1 MSAADLTATE
11 AAAREAA
18 VADYTSSIDRLAAG
32 LAARYPEWTEAGSVL
47 AAQQILG
54 KHLGDILT
62 EAAGRVRAARG
73 LPEPVAEPEPEEGA
87 EEEEY
92 ASHGERGR
100 AEGLRTLQA
109 HDGVEDPDLDD
120 LEYLLVDLMHWC
132 GDAGAFDE
140 ILEGARSQFEAER
153 EEDAADAPPEE
164 EETPEAHAKRI
175 RDAMQMRMLHS
186 HKPQRFD
193 A

>member
-1 MSAADLTATE
+1 MSAVPTPTDAEHEATVENYADL
-11 AAAREAA
+11 
-18 VADYTSSIDRLAAG
+18 IGRLATHLG
-32 LAARYPEWTEAGSVL
+32 EKHPEWTVAGTVL
-47 AAQQILG
+47 AAQQIVG
-54 KHLGDILT
+54 SHLGRTIT
-62 EAAGRVRAARG
+62 EAAGRVRVARG
-73 LPEPVAEPEPEEGA
+73 LPFEANPGPAPEPEEDV
-87 EEEEY
+87 EEFET
-92 ASHGERGR
+92 HGERGR
-100 AEGLRTLQA
+100 TEGLRVLQA
-109 HDGVEDPDLDD
+109 HDGEADPDLET

-164 EETPEAHAKRI
+164 EKTPEAHAKRI
-175 RDAMQMRMLHS
+175 GDAMQMRMLHS